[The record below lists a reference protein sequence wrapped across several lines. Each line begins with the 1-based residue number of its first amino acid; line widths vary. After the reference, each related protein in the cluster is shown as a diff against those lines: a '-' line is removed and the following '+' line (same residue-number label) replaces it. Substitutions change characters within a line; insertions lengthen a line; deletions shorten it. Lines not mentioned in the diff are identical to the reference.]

1 MPQVKNT
8 YLRYRIIHSCFAN
21 KQKRYWTIDEL
32 ATKLREHD
40 LIVDKRTVERDF
52 ETMRHD
58 ERLGYLAPITY
69 DKKEKSF
76 YYADPD
82 FNIEGVPLNEED
94 LQALTL
100 AANILHQYKSVK
112 LVQQFEG
119 MVDKLGKVVNHL
131 KQPQNDK
138 LIAFENTPY
147 YKGREFFDV
156 VLEAIT
162 QQQPLCITYR
172 KFTGT
177 KNDDHVLHPYFL
189 KEYRGRWY
197 VLGFG
202 ETRQSIVTLGLD
214 RFVRV
219 APAGIAFKENKTLKP
234 KEYFQ
239 HTLGITLGIGPVEEI
254 ELWFSLAQAP
264 YIKTQHLHHTQ
275 KTVREDESGLV
286 ISLKLIPNPEL
297 TQLILS
303 YGAEVKVL
311 KPGTL
316 KERIQQIWEN
326 AADTG
331 SLSSI

>member
-1 MPQVKNT
+1 MAAGKNP
-8 YLRYRIIHSCFAN
+8 YLRYRILHSCFSH
-21 KQKRYWTIDEL
+21 KQQRYWTLQQL
-32 ATKLREHD
+32 AAKMASHD
-40 LIVDKRTVERDF
+40 LTVDKRSIERDL
-52 ETMRHD
+52 EAMRHD
-58 ERLGYLAPITY
+58 ERLAYHAPIAY
-69 DKKEKSF
+69 DRKEKG
-76 YYADPD
+76 YYYTNPA
-82 FNIEGVPLNEED
+82 FNIDAVPLTEED

-177 KNDDHVLHPYFL
+177 RNDDHVLHPYFL

-219 APAGIAFKENKTLKP
+219 TPAGIAFKENKTLRP

-239 HTLGITLGIGPVEEI
+239 HTLGITLGSGAVEEI
-254 ELWFSLAQAP
+254 ELWFSRAQAP
-264 YIKTQHLHHTQ
+264 YVQTQHLHHSQ
-275 KTVREDESGLV
+275 KTVREDEHGLI

-297 TQLILS
+297 TQLVLS
-303 YGAEVKVL
+303 YGAEVKVI
-311 KPGTL
+311 KPESL
-316 KERIQQIWEN
+316 KEVIQQIWEK
-326 AADTG
+326 AAKR
-331 SLSSI
+331 

>member
-1 MPQVKNT
+1 MPHVKNA
-8 YLRYRIIHSCFAN
+8 YLRYRILNSCFTN
-21 KQKRYWTIDEL
+21 RQKRYWTIAEL
-32 ATKLREHD
+32 LEKLVAHD
-40 LIVDKRTVERDF
+40 ILVEKRTLEADF
-52 ETMRHD
+52 EMMRHD
-58 ERLGYLAPITY
+58 ERLGYHAPITY
-69 DKKEKSF
+69 DKKEKAFF
-76 YYADPD
+76 YNDPHFSID
-82 FNIEGVPLNEED
+82 HVPLTEED

-119 MVDKLGKVVNHL
+119 MVDKLGKVVTHL
-131 KQPQNDK
+131 KQPQNNK
-138 LIAFENTPY
+138 LIAFEHAPY

-162 QQQPLCITYR
+162 QQQPLCIAYR

-202 ETRQSIVTLGLD
+202 ETRQSIITLGLD

-219 APAGIAFKENKTLKP
+219 TTAAISFKENKTLKP

-239 HTLGITLGIGPVEEI
+239 HTLGITLGSGPVEEI
-254 ELWFSLAQAP
+254 ELWFSPVQAP
-264 YIKTQHLHHTQ
+264 YLKTQYVHHTQ
-275 KTVREDESGLV
+275 KIISDDETGLV

-311 KPGTL
+311 KPETL
-316 KERIQQIWEN
+316 KEVILPIWDK
-326 AADTG
+326 AAMR
-331 SLSSI
+331 